1 MAKETVKVDNALE
14 EIELVKSDKFDNK
27 KEKKKNKEQKVKDK
41 DVKNKRKDKNKEG
54 FIKGVRNEM
63 KLVTWPS
70 KKNVIKYSVASVLM
84 VVFMAAFFLGISALF
99 DLLYALVQGWI
110 G

>member
-14 EIELVKSDKFDNK
+14 EIELVKNDKMDNK

-41 DVKNKRKDKNKEG
+41 KTKPKDKNKEG
-54 FIKGVRNEM
+54 FIRGVRNEM

-70 KKNVIKYSVASVLM
+70 KKNVIKYSFASVLM